1 MESVTEAIGRSGL
14 ILGLKVEEKRAQD
27 QRSNSK
33 HCKKSG
39 DLLHYAHM
47 HVVTLP
53 CLTLCDPMD
62 CRPPGSSVH
71 GVFQAKVLEWVAISF
86 CTVSSQPRDRT
97 HVSHVSLIGRWI
109 LYH

>member
-47 HVVTLP
+47 PCSHSVVS
-53 CLTLCDPMD
+53 D
-62 CRPPGSSVH
+62 
-71 GVFQAKVLEWVAISF
+71 
-86 CTVSSQPRDRT
+86 
-97 HVSHVSLIGRWI
+97 SL
-109 LYH
+109 